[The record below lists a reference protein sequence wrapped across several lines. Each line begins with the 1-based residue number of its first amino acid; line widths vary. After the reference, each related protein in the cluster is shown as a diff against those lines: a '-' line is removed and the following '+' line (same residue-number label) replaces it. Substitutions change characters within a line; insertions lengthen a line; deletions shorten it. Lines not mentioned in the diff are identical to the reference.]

1 MISNQAYMGCHTSIA
16 SIMRDHSGCR
26 CFAEELSHVRKDVTE
41 IFDDKTQRINDKYVA
56 YCFGKSCPTRQDL
69 TKASWT
75 VSHVLPQEVWTGLAN
90 YAGHVSLLHY
100 FTNHRSTNEH
110 LFGILPPGRTDLC
123 CYFLNT
129 SDTVKIIKLRIEA
142 WEEIHDT
149 PENKKMEPNQRDLGK
164 EKKHDHKKHQCLGSI
179 FGFSESLPGSSDI
192 VHTCNLVGCNL

>member
-1 MISNQAYMGCHTSIA
+1 MGCHTSTA

-26 CFAEELSHVRKDVTE
+26 CFVEELSHMRKDVTE
-41 IFDDKTQRINDKYVA
+41 ISDDKTQRINDKYVA

-100 FTNHRSTNEH
+100 FTNYRSTNEH
-110 LFGILPPGRTDLC
+110 LFGILSPGRTYKLLL
-123 CYFLNT
+123 FHT

-149 PENKKMEPNQRDLGK
+149 PENNKWNWRDLGK
-164 EKKHDHKKHQCLGSI
+164 KKHDHKAPM
-179 FGFSESLPGSSDI
+179 FGFHLRFFWRVYLHLPILFGGLQLESPCHVLLCFP
-192 VHTCNLVGCNL
+192 

>member
-1 MISNQAYMGCHTSIA
+1 
-16 SIMRDHSGCR
+16 
-26 CFAEELSHVRKDVTE
+26 
-41 IFDDKTQRINDKYVA
+41 
-56 YCFGKSCPTRQDL
+56 
-69 TKASWT
+69 
-75 VSHVLPQEVWTGLAN
+75 LAN